1 MIQIV
6 HTLKIVQAV
15 LSVNIIQT
23 AQTVEIFD
31 VLQTVQIF
39 QTAQT
44 DQMFKLFKLSLPLNF
59 YSFISTQLF
68 LSLSLLLYPY
78 HFILAKCSK

>member
-23 AQTVEIFD
+23 AQTVDIFD
-31 VLQTVQIF
+31 VLQTVKIF
-39 QTAQT
+39 QTVQT
-44 DQMFKLFKLSLPLNF
+44 DQLFKLFKLSLP
-59 YSFISTQLF
+59 SIFIP
-68 LSLSLLLYPY
+68 LSLLHYSYLYPY
-78 HFILAKCSK
+78 HLIFITLF